1 METRKMKLALSAGAL
16 ALSLALAGCGG
27 GGSSGTPSGPTQAEL
42 DKANADAAAAEAAR
56 AAEEAARKEAEEK
69 LAKEEEEK
77 RKAAAAASLK
87 DAMALF
93 TAVRTDDS
101 WDHTDP
107 VDAHWTFKAKYG
119 GTTTISILSTNT
131 DDVGKS
137 FDRKVAGEAL
147 GKGGT
152 MLDKVGMWSGTMVSA
167 ADKATAAVPSDTM
180 VIYTNIGKDATKN
193 FGDVYNS
200 GSDPTLA
207 TALTSMPKKVAG
219 SDFGTGNVA
228 TKHVGGA
235 KVSGTFDG
243 ASGTYSCATS
253 ANDCTSQAGDGGGI
267 KLAGMWTFTANAGAT
282 VMVPDANYSYFGWW
296 LEKDLGVAGDPD
308 VFKVHAFEDGMG
320 TAKTVVPVSNTLS
333 GTAKYMGPAVG
344 KYAMVH
350 DDGDGPSHTG
360 GHFTA
365 MADLTADF
373 GDRDEAMRKVT
384 GSIKDFVGG
393 SDTMDTWE
401 VKLETNDTGAAG
413 MAVWHIGD
421 NKGTK
426 NGTFMPV
433 FREAGADLDPQTLTG
448 TWTVGF
454 NPEAATVTGH
464 MIGAFGATKQ

>member
-42 DKANADAAAAEAAR
+42 DKAKADAAAAEQAK

-69 LAKEEEEK
+69 LAEKEAAE

-87 DAMALF
+87 DAKALF
-93 TAVRTDDS
+93 GAAAAAAAGGADTR
-101 WDHTDP
+101 WDHDVPTGW
-107 VDAHWTFKAKYG
+107 VFKPKYG
-119 GTTTISILSTNT
+119 GTTTISIHADNAG
-131 DDVGKS
+131 DANMS

-152 MLDKVGMWSGTMVSA
+152 MLDMDGKWSGTMVSA
-167 ADKATAAVPSDTM
+167 ADTATAALPSDTV
-180 VIYTNIGKDATKN
+180 VIYTDIGMDATKA
-193 FGDVYNS
+193 FHVVHGE
-200 GSDPTLA
+200 DPVE
-207 TALTSMPKKVAG
+207 TAVLGGAPKKVTG

-228 TKHVGGA
+228 KNHAKGA

-243 ASGTYSCATS
+243 ASGTYACGAN

-267 KLAGMWTFTANAGAT
+267 KLAGTWTFTANAGAT
-282 VMVPDANYSYFGWW
+282 VMVPDPSYSYFGWW
-296 LEKDLGVAGDPD
+296 LEKTASG
-308 VFKVHAFEDGMG
+308 FSVHAFQHGTTDGG
-320 TAKTVVPVSNTLS
+320 TTDNMVAVSNDLS

-373 GDRDEAMRKVT
+373 GARGTASSEVT
-384 GSIKDFVGG
+384 GSIKNFVGG

-401 VKLETNDTGAAG
+401 VKLKGTGTTG
-413 MAVWHIGD
+413 TAVWHIGD
-421 NKGTK
+421 NEGTST
-426 NGTFMPV
+426 GSFSSE
-433 FREAGADLDPQTLTG
+433 FREAGTDGDPQTLTG
-448 TWTVGF
+448 TWKAEF
-454 NPEAATVTGH
+454 DPQEDTVTGH

>member
-42 DKANADAAAAEAAR
+42 DAANQQAAEEKAAKEKAEMEK

-69 LAKEEEEK
+69 LAEKEAAE

-87 DAMALF
+87 DAKALF
-93 TAVRTDDS
+93 TAAGTDGS
-101 WDHTDP
+101 WDHEEGSTL
-107 VDAHWTFKAKYG
+107 VFKPKYG
-119 GTTTISILSTNT
+119 GTTTVSITPDT
-131 DDVGKS
+131 VTTS
-137 FDRKVAGEAL
+137 FNRKVAGEAL

-167 ADKATAAVPSDTM
+167 ADTATAAVPSDTV
-180 VIYTNIGKDATKN
+180 VIYTNIGKDATKA
-193 FGDVYNS
+193 FHVVHGD
-200 GSDPTLA
+200 DPV
-207 TALTSMPKKVAG
+207 TAEELTEAPKMVTG

-228 TKHVGGA
+228 KNHAKGA

-243 ASGTYSCATS
+243 ASGTYSCGAN

-296 LEKDLGVAGDPD
+296 LEKDAGSPD
-308 VFKVHAFEDGMG
+308 TFKVHAFQNG
-320 TAKTVVPVSNTLS
+320 TSAAVSVSNTLS

-365 MADLTADF
+365 MADLMADF
-373 GDRDEAMRKVT
+373 GDRGGVAMSKVT

-401 VKLETNDTGAAG
+401 VKLDSSANGGDGS
-413 MAVWHIGD
+413 AVWHIGD
-421 NKGTK
+421 NKGTST
-426 NGTFMPV
+426 GSFTRV

-448 TWTVGF
+448 TWQTRF
-454 NPEAATVTGH
+454 DPEEDTVTGH